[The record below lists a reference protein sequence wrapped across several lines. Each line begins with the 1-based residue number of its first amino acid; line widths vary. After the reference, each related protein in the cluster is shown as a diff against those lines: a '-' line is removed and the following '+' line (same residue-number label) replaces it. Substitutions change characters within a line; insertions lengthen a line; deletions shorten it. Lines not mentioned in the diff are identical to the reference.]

1 MPKPTRTNT
10 PKIFLV
16 NAGAPS
22 GREARWRPAGGMK
35 PKSEKDQVLRTCGFL
50 VRIRAISLRLYTAAA
65 IAAGHHLFP
74 FRTEKLSPP
83 SPMVL
88 TYQSEEE
95 AAAVL
100 RVPDRSHDLPGT
112 FFLCPYRQEYSAAVP
127 LTLWQPLQ

>member
-16 NAGAPS
+16 NAGAQS
-22 GREARWRPAGGMK
+22 GRKAGRRPAEGMK
-35 PKSEKDQVLRTCGFL
+35 PKSEMIKGLRTCFG
-50 VRIRAISLRLYTAAA
+50 RIHCQWISLRLYTAAA

-88 TYQSEEE
+88 TYQSEE
-95 AAAVL
+95 
-100 RVPDRSHDLPGT
+100 
-112 FFLCPYRQEYSAAVP
+112 
-127 LTLWQPLQ
+127 